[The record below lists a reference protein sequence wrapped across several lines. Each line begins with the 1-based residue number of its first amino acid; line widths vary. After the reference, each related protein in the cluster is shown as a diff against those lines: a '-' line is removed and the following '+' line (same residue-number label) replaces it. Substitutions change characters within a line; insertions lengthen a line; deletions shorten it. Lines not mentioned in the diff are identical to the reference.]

1 MIDFQVLSL
10 SNNSL
15 RDVESFKPL
24 INLVEVNVN
33 FNAITTLQGL
43 TCPNLQRL
51 YLSNNLI
58 ASTEMLA
65 SAFPKLQTL
74 CLFKNILP
82 DLSSALQPL
91 R

>member
-1 MIDFQVLSL
+1 M
-10 SNNSL
+10 
-15 RDVESFKPL
+15 ESFKPL
-24 INLVEVNVN
+24 VNLVEVNVN
-33 FNAITTLQGL
+33 FNALTSLQGL
-43 TCPNLQRL
+43 ECPNLLRL

-58 ASTEMLA
+58 ASTERLA
-65 SAFPKLQTL
+65 ASFPKLRTL